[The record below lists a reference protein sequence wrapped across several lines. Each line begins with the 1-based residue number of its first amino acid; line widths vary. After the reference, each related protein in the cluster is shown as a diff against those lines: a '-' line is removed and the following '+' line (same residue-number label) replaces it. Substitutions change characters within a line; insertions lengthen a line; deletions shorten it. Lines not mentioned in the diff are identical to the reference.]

1 MRILGLDLGGKRI
14 GVAVSDELGFL
25 AHAVTTVHR
34 RNRNADVAELARL
47 VAAQEAELVVIGLP
61 LHLNG
66 DVGHEA
72 VKAQKFGTFLAGHL
86 TVPITYWD
94 ERLTTVEAARLLA
107 EAGVSPKKAR
117 LQIDA
122 AAASV
127 LLQSYLDSHP
137 EIRRGYYDPDREQW
151 LPFPATLPPLADD
164 NDPAALPVLADDND

>member
-1 MRILGLDLGGKRI
+1 MRILGLDLGGNRI

-34 RNRNADVAELARL
+34 TNRNADVAALARL
-47 VAAQEAELVVIGLP
+47 VAEQEAGLVVIGLP

-66 DVGHEA
+66 DLGHEA
-72 VKAQKFGTFLAGHL
+72 AKAQKFGTFLAGHL

-122 AAASV
+122 AASV

-151 LPFPATLPPLADD
+151 LPFPETLPALADED
-164 NDPAALPVLADDND
+164 

>member
-34 RNRNADVAELARL
+34 RNRNADVADLVRL
-47 VAAQEAELVVIGLP
+47 VAEQEAGLVVIGLP

-66 DVGHEA
+66 DLGHEA
-72 VKAQKFGTFLAGHL
+72 LKAQKFGSYLAERL
-86 TVPITYWD
+86 PVPITYWD

-107 EAGVSPKKAR
+107 EAGVSAKKAR

-122 AAASV
+122 AAAAV

-151 LPFPATLPPLADD
+151 LPFPARLPELVGE
-164 NDPAALPVLADDND
+164 DPHDLR